1 MKKEIKD
8 LIYKA
13 ITIDTDYIS
22 NMLVIHKLLNGIEK
36 KQLILTTDGIVE
48 RNQIIP
54 KERN

>member
-8 LIYKA
+8 LTYKA

-22 NMLVIHKLLNGIEK
+22 NMLVIHKLLDGIEK
-36 KQLILTTDGIVE
+36 GSLLVTKDGIVD
-48 RNQIIP
+48 RTQIIP

>member
-22 NMLVIHKLLNGIEK
+22 NMLVIHKLLDGIEK
-36 KQLILTTDGIVE
+36 GSLLVTKDGIVD
-48 RNQIIP
+48 RTQIIP
-54 KERN
+54 KERK

>member
-1 MKKEIKD
+1 MNKE
-8 LIYKA
+8 LVQLVHKA
-13 ITIDTDYIS
+13 ITIDENYIE
-22 NMLVIHKLLNGIEK
+22 NILEIHKLLNGIEK